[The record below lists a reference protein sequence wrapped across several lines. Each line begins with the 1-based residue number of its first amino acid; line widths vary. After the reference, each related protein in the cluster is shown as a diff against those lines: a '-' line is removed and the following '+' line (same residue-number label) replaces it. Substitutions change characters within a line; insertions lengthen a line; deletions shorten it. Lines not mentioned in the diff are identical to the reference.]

1 MPVDDRY
8 LNDAKSHIGLAAPAI
23 VEGPSGSDQ
32 RFQAVVLVA
41 VGIEK
46 LLKHV
51 IAKVNPALILK
62 SQDFD
67 SVVFHC
73 HREAITA
80 IDRVPD
86 LEKKASPD
94 VITLKASI
102 QRASIFSK
110 GVKDNA
116 QFIHALA
123 DFRDIA
129 LHRSCD
135 ELDVSKVDR
144 LLCRDL
150 YNVVRDISADLSLSA
165 RDFFGE
171 HSTRLEKLS
180 ELLIE
185 QDNFQAQMEALL
197 EQHRKIWEQRSTNAV
212 TVSHA
217 EKVTTAYLTKR
228 HETAE
233 CPCPACGNSAVATL
247 EPNYDYDYDPD
258 EGGAFGYISGI
269 YVTDIQ
275 CLYCALRLDEYDQLK
290 YVDADALMEVGE
302 NEQG

>member
-1 MPVDDRY
+1 MPNDNRY
-8 LNDAKSHIGLAAPAI
+8 LNDAKSHVGLAAPAI
-23 VEGPSGSDQ
+23 AEGATSDQ

-41 VGIEK
+41 VGVER
-46 LLKHV
+46 LLKHI

-67 SVVFHC
+67 SVVLHC

-80 IDRVPD
+80 TDRISD

-116 QFIHALA
+116 QFIHTLA

-129 LHRSCD
+129 LHRSCGD
-135 ELDVSKVDR
+135 LDIPKVDR
-144 LLCRDL
+144 LLCLDL
-150 YNVVRDISADLSLSA
+150 YNVIRDISADLSLSTQ
-165 RDFFGE
+165 DFLGE
-171 HSTRLEKLS
+171 HSSRLEKLS
-180 ELLIE
+180 EELIA
-185 QDNFQAQMEALL
+185 QDNFQASMEALL
-197 EQHRKIWEQRSTNAV
+197 ERHRMIWEARSQNAR

-217 EKVTTAYLTKR
+217 DKVTTAYLTKR
-228 HETAE
+228 SETTE
-233 CPCPACGNSAVATL
+233 CPCPACGNSAVVTL
-247 EPNYDYDYDPD
+247 EPDYDYDYDPD
-258 EGGAFGYISGI
+258 DGTTLGYISGV

-275 CLYCALRLDEYDQLK
+275 CLYCSLRLDEYDQLK
-290 YVDADALMEVGE
+290 YVDADALLEGSHE
-302 NEQG
+302 

>member
-1 MPVDDRY
+1 MLNDSRY
-8 LNDAKSHIGLAAPAI
+8 LNDAKSHIGLAAAEI
-23 VEGPSGSDQ
+23 TEEATGDG

-46 LLKHV
+46 LLKHI

-67 SVVFHC
+67 SVVLHC

-80 IDRVPD
+80 TERVSD

-129 LHRSCD
+129 LHRCCD
-135 ELDVSKVDR
+135 ELDIPKLDR

-150 YNVVRDISADLSLSA
+150 YNVIRDISIDLSLSPQ
-165 RDFFGE
+165 DFFGQ
-171 HSTRLEKLS
+171 HSARLENLS
-180 ELLIE
+180 EKLIT
-185 QDNFQAQMEALL
+185 QDNFEASMVALL
-197 EQHRKIWEQRSTNAV
+197 EHHRKIWEQRSTNEK
-212 TVSHA
+212 TVA
-217 EKVTTAYLTKR
+217 NIEKLTSAYLTKR
-228 HETAE
+228 SETTE
-233 CPCPACGNSAVATL
+233 CPCPACGNLAIASL
-247 EPNYDYDYDPD
+247 EPDYDYDYDSED
-258 EGGAFGYISGI
+258 GSAIGYISGV

-275 CLYCALRLDEYDQLK
+275 CLYCSLKLTEYDQLK
-290 YVDADALMEVGE
+290 YVDADALLEGG
-302 NEQG
+302 ND

>member
-1 MPVDDRY
+1 MPNSLSY
-8 LNDAKSHIGLAAPAI
+8 LNDAKRHISLAAPAI
-23 VEGPSGSDQ
+23 ADGATDDQ
-32 RFQAVVLVA
+32 RFQALVLVA

-46 LLKHV
+46 LLKHL

-67 SVVFHC
+67 SVVLHC

-80 IDRVPD
+80 VDRVSD

-116 QFIHALA
+116 QFIHTLS

-129 LHRSCD
+129 LHRTGE
-135 ELDVSKVDR
+135 ELDVPKIDR

-150 YNVVRDISADLSLSA
+150 YNVIRDISADLSLTSK
-165 RDFFGE
+165 DFLGE
-171 HSTRLEKLS
+171 QSDRLEQLS
-180 ELLIE
+180 ASLIA
-185 QDNFQAQMEALL
+185 QDNFQASMEALL
-197 EQHRKIWEQRSTNAV
+197 ERHRKIWEERSKNA
-212 TVSHA
+212 TTIAHA

-228 HETAE
+228 SETTE

-247 EPNYDYDYDPD
+247 EPDYDYDYDPD
-258 EGGAFGYISGI
+258 EGTTFGYISGV

-275 CLYCALRLDEYDQLK
+275 CLYCSLKLDEYDQLK
-290 YVDADALMEVGE
+290 YVDADALLEVGHE
-302 NEQG
+302 

>member
-1 MPVDDRY
+1 MPNDDRY
-8 LNDAKSHIGLAAPAI
+8 LNDAKGHIGLAAPAI
-23 VEGPSGSDQ
+23 VKDARNDQ

-46 LLKHV
+46 LLKHI
-51 IAKVNPALILK
+51 IAKINPALILK

-67 SVVFHC
+67 SVVLHC
-73 HREAITA
+73 HREEITA
-80 IDRVPD
+80 IDRLPE

-116 QFIHALA
+116 QFIHTLA

-129 LHRSCD
+129 LHRSCE
-135 ELDVSKVDR
+135 ELDIQKVDR

-150 YNVVRDISADLSLSA
+150 YNVIRDISADLSLSPK
-165 RDFFGE
+165 DFLGE
-171 HSTRLEKLS
+171 HSARLENLS
-180 ELLIE
+180 ETLIA
-185 QDNFQAQMEALL
+185 QDNFQASMEALL
-197 EQHRKIWEQRSTNAV
+197 ERHRRIWKERATNAT

-228 HETAE
+228 SETAE
-233 CPCPACGNSAVATL
+233 CPCPACGNLAVATL
-247 EPNYDYDYDPD
+247 EPDYDYDYDPD
-258 EGGAFGYISGI
+258 EGTTYGYISGV

-275 CLYCALRLDEYDQLK
+275 CLYCSLKLDEYDQLK
-290 YVDADALMEVGE
+290 YVDADALLEGDHE
-302 NEQG
+302 